1 MQNTE
6 VRKSSS
12 PKIRI
17 KLDKLPKTI
26 SGIWKLPKDKQ
37 QIENIYSWKTTRPSG
52 KAVGVSRFPTLT

>member
-6 VRKSSS
+6 VSISSS

-37 QIENIYSWKTTRPSG
+37 QIEKYLFMENYQTFR
-52 KAVGVSRFPTLT
+52 